1 MLTLFHTDGCHLC
14 EQARQLVEEAG
25 LASQTRQCD
34 IINDAEWL
42 AAYRVRIPV
51 LRDEAGRELG
61 WPFTLAELGVWA
73 GQSRLSTNR
82 EKGGQRVSG
91 PAFFIR

>member
-14 EQARQLVEEAG
+14 EQAWGLVEQAG
-25 LASQTRQCD
+25 LAATTRQSD
-34 IINDAEWL
+34 IMDDEQWL

-61 WPFTLAELGVWA
+61 WPFTLVELMAWA
-73 GQSRLSTNR
+73 AHRG
-82 EKGGQRVSG
+82 
-91 PAFFIR
+91 

>member
-14 EQARQLVEEAG
+14 EQAWGLVEQAG
-25 LASQTRQCD
+25 LAGQTRRAD
-34 IINDAEWL
+34 IMTNDAWL

-61 WPFTLAELGVWA
+61 WPFTGAELRAWVAASAPDGA
-73 GQSRLSTNR
+73 
-82 EKGGQRVSG
+82 
-91 PAFFIR
+91 A

>member
-14 EQARQLVEEAG
+14 EQAWGLVEEAG
-25 LASQTRQCD
+25 LADQTRQCD
-34 IINDAEWL
+34 IMDDAQRL

-61 WPFTLAELGVWA
+61 WPFTRVELKAWIA
-73 GQSRLSTNR
+73 RQD
-82 EKGGQRVSG
+82 
-91 PAFFIR
+91 

>member
-14 EQARQLVEEAG
+14 EQAWGLVQKAG
-25 LASQTRQCD
+25 LVGQTRQCD
-34 IINDAEWL
+34 IMDDAGWL

-61 WPFTLAELGVWA
+61 WPFTLVELKAWVVR
-73 GQSRLSTNR
+73 QD
-82 EKGGQRVSG
+82 EC
-91 PAFFIR
+91 